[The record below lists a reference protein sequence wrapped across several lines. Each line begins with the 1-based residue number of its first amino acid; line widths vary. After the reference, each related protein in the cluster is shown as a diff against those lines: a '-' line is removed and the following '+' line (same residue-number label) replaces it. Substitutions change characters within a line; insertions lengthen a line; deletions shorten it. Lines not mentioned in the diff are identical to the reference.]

1 MICDKIDNLKQWEQ
15 NSQDL
20 ITFVEDRKG
29 HDFRYSIDS
38 SKAKQQIGWGPKVNF
53 DEGLDRTIDF
63 YFKKFGS
70 KEQSDYICGMK
81 QTTLIIQHEIFG
93 KILSMS
99 FSDMVQTKLFLK
111 LVNDAIDNG
120 KAFRY
125 FNVTDTLIQIPFKI
139 LSECLITTEN
149 EVMTFSDQVLA
160 KVGEVKQSLLNKV
173 VDRLPGWAQ
182 KGTLVF
188 PFFFLFVFIYKTI
201 TMSKIV
207 ITQEQLENLK
217 KTLSENKGIVKEDK
231 DGNYMAKQQLF
242 TIGTLALQMWEIME
256 DDEQLD
262 DWMESK
268 IAQAEQSIT
277 SVVKAY
283 MYDEV
288 VDGMKGMETL
298 NYNDIVIGK

>member
-1 MICDKIDNLKQWEQ
+1 
-15 NSQDL
+15 
-20 ITFVEDRKG
+20 
-29 HDFRYSIDS
+29 
-38 SKAKQQIGWGPKVNF
+38 
-53 DEGLDRTIDF
+53 
-63 YFKKFGS
+63 
-70 KEQSDYICGMK
+70 
-81 QTTLIIQHEIFG
+81 
-93 KILSMS
+93 
-99 FSDMVQTKLFLK
+99 
-111 LVNDAIDNG
+111 
-120 KAFRY
+120 
-125 FNVTDTLIQIPFKI
+125 
-139 LSECLITTEN
+139 
-149 EVMTFSDQVLA
+149 
-160 KVGEVKQSLLNKV
+160 

-217 KTLSENKGIVKEDK
+217 KTLSENQGIVKEDK

-268 IAQAEQSIT
+268 IAQAEQSIV